1 MSKAGWRVSEV
12 RVEGDGAEQY
22 GETTAGSSC
31 ELIDGLVRVS

>member
-1 MSKAGWRVSEV
+1 V

-22 GETTAGSSC
+22 GETTVGSSS